1 MSHIWLGV
9 RVALKNQSSEIYYA
23 YHFIHR
29 YVEEPFT
36 NIPQETLLYSSR
48 FLWAKLQN
56 KLTLPG
62 IILQWGSSSRW
73 SFYPNSA
80 WGSIKTMTPGK
91 THYTLELLSKLRA
104 KIRILGVSKVY
115 VLYAFAKI
123 SRQLECY
130 KTARYC
136 YNQLRNLKIPRGP
149 IWETIQI
156 GSVSIRGKPYR
167 DQDDFNI
174 VCPRCATANPL
185 VSSESLD
192 GCGNCQQEYVYSF
205 SNFEPLP
212 LVEFK
217 FEDDLTDQEA
227 YGLIDTAGF
236 QKEKSD
242 SIQTGGSYERMDFSS
257 SGLDN
262 NMTFEK
268 LLVQSDGE
276 IILSREMLRNL
287 SHSEVLVR
295 KYEKPKRNGL
305 CSVVI
310 RAPYP
315 SRPTDPWKETR

>member
-1 MSHIWLGV
+1 M
-9 RVALKNQSSEIYYA
+9 KNQYSEIYYA

-62 IILQWGSSSRW
+62 IILEFSCR
-73 SFYPNSA
+73 N
-80 WGSIKTMTPGK
+80 
-91 THYTLELLSKLRA
+91 LEFHDF
-104 KIRILGVSKVY
+104 KIIILGVSKVY

-268 LLVQSDGE
+268 LLVQSDGA

-295 KYEKPKRNGL
+295 KYEKPKRNGFMFIRYQG
-305 CSVVI
+305 SVLRDKI
-310 RAPYP
+310 PRQDKNHIKDGN
-315 SRPTDPWKETR
+315 SSKT

>member
-1 MSHIWLGV
+1 MVCVLPLSHAVFARNDHREDAPLCRTVKIL
-9 RVALKNQSSEIYYA
+9 S
-23 YHFIHR
+23 FI
-29 YVEEPFT
+29 
-36 NIPQETLLYSSR
+36 
-48 FLWAKLQN
+48 
-56 KLTLPG
+56 
-62 IILQWGSSSRW
+62 
-73 SFYPNSA
+73 
-80 WGSIKTMTPGK
+80 
-91 THYTLELLSKLRA
+91 
-104 KIRILGVSKVY
+104 ILGVSKVY

-174 VCPRCATANPL
+174 ICPRCATANPL

-257 SGLDN
+257 SGFDN

-295 KYEKPKRNGL
+295 KYEKPKRKGF
-305 CSVVI
+305 I
-310 RAPYP
+310 
-315 SRPTDPWKETR
+315 